1 MPLAPQVDAYM
12 DALEHPFK
20 AEVQALREIIV
31 QAHPKIAERIKWNS
45 PSYYYG
51 VDMAAFNLR
60 AKGFVQLIFVFHKG
74 QMIHDHQGLL
84 QGVWKDRREARFSSM
99 EDILAKKSTLEQV
112 IRDWVALVEE

>member
-1 MPLAPQVDAYM
+1 MPLDPKVNAFM

-31 QAHPKIAERIKWNS
+31 AANPKIAERVKWNS

-60 AKGFVQLIFVFHKG
+60 AKGFVQIIFVFHKG
-74 QMIHDHQGLL
+74 AMIHESNGLL
-84 QGVWKDRREARFSSM
+84 QGTWKDRREARFTDM
-99 EDILAKKSTLEQV
+99 ADIVAKKGALEQV
-112 IRDWVALVEE
+112 VNDWVGLVDG